1 MIANLWSSLGGE
13 ETTQPAAA
21 VVAAGD
27 VRGAGSGGHFL
38 GQGAAEARAPSL
50 DRRAWICVPLP
61 GRALAFKVNLGV
73 GCLGQMPPK
82 LLQVTMCTLYAPLLP
97 GG

>member
-1 MIANLWSSLGGE
+1 MSGFYANERADGWSQGRGLAPGFKLERPTVNDSIERERGRFDPLRDWNLWSSVGDE

-50 DRRAWICVPLP
+50 DRCA
-61 GRALAFKVNLGV
+61 
-73 GCLGQMPPK
+73 
-82 LLQVTMCTLYAPLLP
+82 
-97 GG
+97 